1 MDIQLKNFILDNM
14 GLIDKNSKESWEEI
28 YKKLNKFTNIE
39 NKHTI
44 GQFTDTM
51 LSVGIDPIITMRK
64 IPTAAFYGSTISDYK
79 IPDFI
84 SSIGDHAFIFCQN
97 LQSITIPVKIKRI
110 KDQSF
115 SACTN
120 LETVNFLG
128 KIKSI
133 GHCAFGHCLRLS
145 SITLPD
151 SLADIG
157 NDAFRQTGLEYINI
171 PPNVISIGHRAFIS
185 CDKLKEITLPFSLK
199 YLGSLC
205 FRGCNN
211 LEIIKFTGTKL
222 QVEKL
227 NIIESTI
234 TGVKD
239 PPLKKIICSDGEI
252 LL

>member
-1 MDIQLKNFILDNM
+1 MSPELKKFIKDNKN
-14 GLIDKNSKESWEEI
+14 LINENTKESWEEI

-64 IPTAAFYGSTISDYK
+64 IPTAAFYESTISNYE

-84 SSIGDHAFIFCQN
+84 SYIGDYAFIFCYN
-97 LQSITIPVKIKRI
+97 LQSITIPAKIKSI
-110 KDQSF
+110 KNQSF

-120 LETVNFLG
+120 LEIVNFLG

-133 GHCAFGHCLRLS
+133 EHCAFGHCPRLS

-151 SLADIG
+151 SLTDIG
-157 NDAFRQTGLEYINI
+157 DDAFRETGLEYINI
-171 PPNVISIGHRAFIS
+171 PPNVISIGHRAFIG
-185 CDKLKEITLPFSLK
+185 CDKLKEITLPFNLK
-199 YLGSLC
+199 YLGELC
-205 FRGCNN
+205 FRGCSS

-222 QVEKL
+222 QAEKL

-239 PPLKKIICSDGEI
+239 PPLKKIICTDGEI
-252 LL
+252 TL